1 MSLMLVGNQSTPVQE
16 VNSLA
21 GMVLSAQLEIL
32 NSFLPMACWLV
43 AVHGSDQAEIVSS
56 IGEQSIIA
64 VPLVTCLGGQW
75 PRPGQDM
82 GFAQR
87 PVSPIELDALFSTG
101 YSGWMPTHAVRAQ
114 LHSAQGQVSGMVL
127 GCSREG
133 SGRVLG
139 GDPVREIELCLH
151 AISRTLSLYMALT
164 ATEKLVYEAQQRAQI
179 DPLTQVLNRAG
190 WNRRL
195 RNVAATGVEVAV
207 GLLDLDYLKFVND
220 TQGHL
225 AGDTLLRTTARAI
238 KSVLRANDSVARLG
252 GDEFAVLLFDVTP
265 GAMQELRERLQR
277 VLAESDVA
285 ASIGMALRSESGSL
299 ANAMQLADTRMYQD
313 KRSKQRPRV
322 ASVNACDF
330 E

>member
-1 MSLMLVGNQSTPVQE
+1 MPASSHGAPVQE
-16 VNSLA
+16 VNALA
-21 GMVLSAQLEIL
+21 GTVLSAQLEIL
-32 NSFLPMACWLV
+32 DSFLPMACWLV
-43 AVHGSDQAEIVSS
+43 AMHGSDQAEIVCS
-56 IGEQSIIA
+56 IGEQSTIA
-64 VPLVTCLGGQW
+64 DPLVTCLGSQW
-75 PRPGQDM
+75 PVQGM
-82 GFAQR
+82 GFVRR

-101 YSGWMPTHAVRAQ
+101 YSGWMPTHAVRAP
-114 LHSAQGQVSGMVL
+114 LHNAQGQVSGVVL
-127 GCSREG
+127 GCSRDGAETV
-133 SGRVLG
+133 RG
-139 GDPVREIELCLH
+139 GDPAREIELCLR

-195 RNVAATGVEVAV
+195 RNVAATNVEVAV
-207 GLLDLDYLKFVND
+207 GLLDLDYLKFIND
-220 TQGHL
+220 TRGHL
-225 AGDTLLRTTARAI
+225 AGDTLLKTTARAI

-265 GAMQELRERLQR
+265 DAMQELRDRLRR

-313 KRSKQRPRV
+313 KRGKQRPRV